1 MCIGLLEKQDFYVK
15 FIFWKTG
22 LKKLANSQNFAI
34 SEVAPAAF
42 R

>member
-1 MCIGLLEKQDFYVK
+1 MCIGLLEKQDFYENY
-15 FIFWKTG
+15 IFWKTG

-34 SEVAPAAF
+34 SEVAPTAF

>member
-1 MCIGLLEKQDFYVK
+1 MCIGLLEKQDFYENY
-15 FIFWKTG
+15 FWKAG

>member
-1 MCIGLLEKQDFYVK
+1 MKTTF
-15 FIFWKTG
+15 FWKTG